1 MGTKNNPGRYDCY
14 ANAEP
19 DEPMF
24 ILLGRDPTASL
35 VVTFWRSLKLQ
46 MKEDGTSQM
55 SEQKLEEA
63 RECSIALEA
72 WAKEHGKD
80 PKAALAAMIKVLER
94 MKSQVSPG

>member
-35 VVTFWRSLKLQ
+35 VVTFWRAIKNE
-46 MKEDGTSQM
+46 MKAQGTSQM
-55 SEQKLEEA
+55 SDEKIDEAITCSLEMEK
-63 RECSIALEA
+63 
-72 WAKEHGKD
+72 WAKAHGKD
-80 PKAALAAMIKVLER
+80 PKQALDAMVKVLER
-94 MKSQVSPG
+94 MKLQVAPA